1 VINADLIII
10 FIRMPVLSKNLHLA
24 LGKVNFQLSISLA
37 SDPGNNKQHA
47 FSTTLYYDLSQ

>member
-47 FSTTLYYDLSQ
+47 FFTTLY